1 MYGPR
6 VRCVQA
12 GIVALN
18 CSAWVV
24 QARGRLQCLGPQVC
38 SPNASSPNA
47 FPPNA
52 SSPNAFSPNALAH
65 SYDLRVPK
73 DRLRLAMH
81 VGGGDDPHAARAG
94 AGQVGSSEFWRVTAP
109 VRLRFAYVTP
119 VLVTKLM
126 VETPGGV
133 QLPGGTWSLAKA
145 KQIVL
150 GGTVAASPHAG
161 MTGSST
167 DGGKLEA
174 TQVFQGSQLRVF
186 LYERD
191 LILADGLR
199 KAAAALST
207 ARPSR
212 GKRGRGGVA
221 SAERPRRQR

>member
-1 MYGPR
+1 MYGPH
-6 VRCVQA
+6 VSCVQA
-12 GIVALN
+12 GRVALN
-18 CSAWVV
+18 CSARVV
-24 QARGRLQCLGPQVC
+24 QARGRLQCPGPQVC

-47 FPPNA
+47 FSPNA

-81 VGGGDDPHAARAG
+81 VGGGDDPHAAQAG
-94 AGQVGSSEFWRVTAP
+94 AEQVGSSEFWRVTAP
-109 VRLRFAYVTP
+109 GQLRFAYVTP

-150 GGTVAASPHAG
+150 GGTVAASPHAAARA
-161 MTGSST
+161 T
-167 DGGKLEA
+167 DDGKLEA

-212 GKRGRGGVA
+212 GKKGRGGVA